1 MQCGHKDDE
10 RSERL
15 TLEMI
20 KRFGSAAEYIAREL
34 GNIADVLP
42 DISSFAEEMITRF
55 GDDAVDIA
63 REMADITK
71 GILEMQYGEAWH
83 DIADAIERY
92 SNDDR
97 HLAKGWHANDN
108 DQPPSDN
115 GARSC

>member
-1 MQCGHKDDE
+1 MQCGHEDDE
-10 RSERL
+10 SSERL

-20 KRFGSAAEYIAREL
+20 KRFGAAAEYIAREL
-34 GNIADVLP
+34 DNIADVLP
-42 DISSFAEEMITRF
+42 NISRFAGEMIKRF

-92 SNDDR
+92 WNDDR
-97 HLAKGWHANDN
+97 HLAKDRHANDN

-115 GARSC
+115 GTRSC

>member
-1 MQCGHKDDE
+1 MHRGHEDDE
-10 RSERL
+10 SSERL

-20 KRFGSAAEYIAREL
+20 KRFGAAAEY
-34 GNIADVLP
+34 
-42 DISSFAEEMITRF
+42 
-55 GDDAVDIA
+55 IA

-71 GILEMQYGEAWH
+71 EILEMQYGEAWH

-97 HLAKGWHANDN
+97 HLAKDRHANDN

-115 GARSC
+115 GTRS